1 MLHWSQAPQEEH
13 SSGEGVERQQPGQQ
27 EEELLGEGDGAVD
40 QPVGQLLVTESV
52 WTQKDQSQWA
62 SDGSVVCGCMGSTCR
77 TLTVL

>member
-40 QPVGQLLVTESV
+40 QPVGQPPLPLSHGVRLNTKRSKPV
-52 WTQKDQSQWA
+52 SQ
-62 SDGSVVCGCMGSTCR
+62 
-77 TLTVL
+77 